1 MSSPKTYVGHTSGS
15 CFTDFHPVQLYQGQG
30 IKTIQNYFQS
40 SSTKIVASRRVQS
53 TAIATA
59 EPFKLVD
66 LSLGHFALRGINTT
80 FSCP

>member
-15 CFTDFHPVQLYQGQG
+15 CFTDFHPVQLYQGKG
-30 IKTIQNYFQS
+30 IKTIQNDFQS
-40 SSTKIVASRRVQS
+40 PSTKIIVSRRVQS

-59 EPFKLVD
+59 EFFKLVD
-66 LSLGHFALRGINTT
+66 LSLGRLDLRGINTT